1 MTEPVQNSN
10 NLLSVWG
17 LKAKSKLRKAV
28 IMHNKYKKKLCLSS
42 KKMGII
48 LYKNPF
54 ENFKK

>member
-28 IMHNKYKKKLCLSS
+28 IMHNKYKKNYAYPLKR
-42 KKMGII
+42 
-48 LYKNPF
+48 
-54 ENFKK
+54 